1 MGHGSVL
8 FAYLLSINSTSN
20 FRANQDKLTYIC
32 FFEAFYIYTYS
43 WKVSL
48 TLELW
53 KVDSKSKQKKFIQ
66 KNTQKS
72 RNFIIL

>member
-20 FRANQDKLTYIC
+20 FRASQDKLTYIC

-43 WKVSL
+43 WKVSHIR
-48 TLELW
+48 TLE
-53 KVDSKSKQKKFIQ
+53 STF
-66 KNTQKS
+66 
-72 RNFIIL
+72 